1 MRARDRADNSDSG
14 IYALTDAQEAF
25 AARALLARAAQHSL
39 DVQYYIWRA
48 DKTGRLLLNELLM
61 AADRGVQVRLLL
73 DDLGTAGLDAELLAL
88 NAHPHVQVRLFNPF
102 VLRGSFKLLGF
113 VTEFNRT
120 NRRMHNKPWTA
131 DRQASIVSGRNVGNE
146 YFGATDGIL
155 FSDLDVI
162 TLGPVVQD
170 IAQDFERYWRNAAA
184 YPVEQVVT
192 RAHDLS
198 LEGLRKQGQT
208 LMQAPAS
215 MEYRQA
221 IASTPFVQQM
231 LATTLPLEWAKAHLV
246 SDPPEKIQ
254 AQAQTDTLIGEQM
267 LRAIDTRSAAWIWY
281 PLLCVYAS
289 RCRCICPV
297 KRPRHTGAHTD
308 QLTGS
313 HRCGRCACRLC
324 QAPKTAAAS
333 RYRAKTFAVDGERA
347 FIGSFNFD
355 PRSVH
360 LNTEMGLMIESPRL
374 AQAISRS
381 FSEDIPSRAFHLS
394 LGEDGQLRWQSGVG
408 QPPPVYSV
416 APQTTWYQRWT
427 LWLLGLLPI
436 EWLL

>member
-1 MRARDRADNSDSG
+1 MPTFAWHEIERSTHAMGHASKVCSMKIKRWCMLGAVLVGTLLASGCSLPAVQHPASVQLPEPDAPSELSVAIEQMRARDRADDSDSG

-120 NRRMHNKPWTA
+120 NRRMHNKSWTA
-131 DRQASIVSGRNVGNE
+131 DRQASIVGGRNVGNE

-215 MEYRQA
+215 MEHRQA

-254 AQAQTDTLIGEQM
+254 A
-267 LRAIDTRSAAWIWY
+267 
-281 PLLCVYAS
+281 
-289 RCRCICPV
+289 
-297 KRPRHTGAHTD
+297 RHK
-308 QLTGS
+308 LT
-313 HRCGRCACRLC
+313 
-324 QAPKTAAAS
+324 P
-333 RYRAKTFAVDGERA
+333 
-347 FIGSFNFD
+347 
-355 PRSVH
+355 
-360 LNTEMGLMIESPRL
+360 
-374 AQAISRS
+374 
-381 FSEDIPSRAFHLS
+381 
-394 LGEDGQLRWQSGVG
+394 
-408 QPPPVYSV
+408 
-416 APQTTWYQRWT
+416 
-427 LWLLGLLPI
+427 
-436 EWLL
+436 

>member
-1 MRARDRADNSDSG
+1 MAIEQMRARDRADDSDSG

-48 DKTGRLLLNELLM
+48 DKTGRVLLNELLM

-120 NRRMHNKPWTA
+120 NRRMHNKSWTA
-131 DRQASIVSGRNVGNE
+131 DRQASIVGGRNVGNE

-231 LATTLPLEWAKAHLV
+231 LVTTLPLEWAKAHLV

-254 AQAQTDTLIGEQM
+254 AQAQTDALIGEQM
-267 LRAIDTRSAAWIWY
+267 LRAIGTPQRSLDLVSPTLCLRKQAWM
-281 PLLCVYAS
+281 PL
-289 RCRCICPV
+289 
-297 KRPRHTGAHTD
+297 
-308 QLTGS
+308 
-313 HRCGRCACRLC
+313 
-324 QAPKTAAAS
+324 
-333 RYRAKTFAVDGERA
+333 
-347 FIGSFNFD
+347 
-355 PRSVH
+355 
-360 LNTEMGLMIESPRL
+360 
-374 AQAISRS
+374 
-381 FSEDIPSRAFHLS
+381 PS
-394 LGEDGQLRWQSGVG
+394 
-408 QPPPVYSV
+408 
-416 APQTTWYQRWT
+416 
-427 LWLLGLLPI
+427 
-436 EWLL
+436 